1 MKNIFLILFL
11 FINAEFLYSQLDAN
25 RVKEVDSV
33 YIFKPIEELKPFSE
47 ESTTTNN
54 AIGFDLSF
62 SNSGIGFGLFYNY
75 NINKNNM
82 LSAMVSFSGARNTDE
97 FEYYDWNT
105 GRWVVPGKINRL
117 YLVPITINYTRFIFA
132 DKIGGNFKPYIG
144 GGIGPSMIFQTPYEK
159 DWFDSW
165 NYSTTYVRYGGY
177 VAIGGYFKSLGN
189 SIAAL
194 NIKYYYIPF
203 GDKGLESIEGS
214 PITNFGGLVLSLS
227 VGYDF

>member
-1 MKNIFLILFL
+1 MLYNTKFLH
-11 FINAEFLYSQLDAN
+11 SQIDTN

-33 YIFKPIEELKPFSE
+33 FIFEPVEKLKLFSE
-47 ESTTTNN
+47 ESSTTNN
-54 AIGFDLSF
+54 SAGFDVSF

-82 LSAMVSFSGARNTDE
+82 LSAMLSFSGAR
-97 FEYYDWNT
+97 NT

-117 YLVPITINYTRFIFA
+117 YLVPITINYTRFIFS
-132 DKIGGNFKPYIG
+132 DKIGGSFKPYIG
-144 GGIGPSMIFQTPYEK
+144 GGIGPSIIFRTPYDM

-165 NYSTTYVRYGGY
+165 KYSTTYVRPGGFL
-177 VAIGGYFKSLGN
+177 ALGGYFKSLGN
-189 SIAAL
+189 SIASL

-203 GDKGLESIEGS
+203 GGKGLESIVGL

-227 VGYDF
+227 VGYGF